1 MNIIEVKN
9 LSKQFLNKN
18 IFRDFNFSAKKGEI
32 TAIVGPSGQGKS
44 TFLRILVGLEK
55 ADNGTIQINGK
66 NLLKDGVYNNDRK
79 EISDIFKD
87 ISMVFQEH
95 NLFFNLTVI
104 DNLKIVKEDM
114 RKINNL
120 LEDFGLA
127 GKENMFPAELSG
139 GQKQRLSIIRS
150 LLLDPK
156 IILFDEPTSS
166 LDSENRVKIA
176 NILNKLKEDSY
187 TVVVVTHDERLL
199 DLVDP
204 IIYRIK

>member
-127 GKENMFPAELSG
+127 GKENLFPAELSG

-199 DLVDP
+199 NLVDP